1 MSGLTSSLSILAV
14 MLGVLSPMAV
24 AEAQVQLNTDVIVR
38 SAKRNPDGSAFVH
51 LMRETIPQNVNL
63 DTRQS
68 AVVVRSVL
76 AHAEEAVNVRG
87 QGRFIAAPLPDEDI
101 AAPTEQESD
110 EPELRPNFFQQQV
123 GQASDANVHDRA
135 SQSRKGHG
143 NMSAGLALAIP
154 LN

>member
-1 MSGLTSSLSILAV
+1 
-14 MLGVLSPMAV
+14 
-24 AEAQVQLNTDVIVR
+24 
-38 SAKRNPDGSAFVH
+38 
-51 LMRETIPQNVNL
+51 MRETTPQNANL

-87 QGRFIAAPLPDEDI
+87 QGRFIAAPVPDEDI
-101 AAPTEQESD
+101 AAPTKQESD